1 MCVLNAFNN
10 GQEVITMM
18 YVRYVVNGD
27 SGGKEYGNDYKL
39 LSYK

>member
-1 MCVLNAFNN
+1 
-10 GQEVITMM
+10 M

-39 LSYK
+39 LNYKWQLR